1 MRALLL
7 VLDSVGIGF
16 APDAARLRRCRAN
29 TLAHIF
35 ERVPELRLPN
45 LGSLGLG
52 RIVAGIG
59 DPGRATTLPD
69 FRDHRSRLQRASYGR
84 MQERSAGKDTPPDIG
99 KSRVLF

>member
-7 VLDSVGIGF
+7 VLDSVGIGG
-16 APDAARLRRCRAN
+16 APDAADYGDVGAN

-59 DPGRATTLPD
+59 PSTKARDLEPSRNGDP
-69 FRDHRSRLQRASYGR
+69 
-84 MQERSAGKDTPPDIG
+84 
-99 KSRVLF
+99 